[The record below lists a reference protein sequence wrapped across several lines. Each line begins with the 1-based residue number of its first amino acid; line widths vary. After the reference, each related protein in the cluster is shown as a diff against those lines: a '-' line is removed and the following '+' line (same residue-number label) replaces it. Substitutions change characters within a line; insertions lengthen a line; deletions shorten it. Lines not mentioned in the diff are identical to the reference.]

1 MFFATLVHLH
11 TGETTMPQKL
21 SGGCACGAIRY
32 ECDADPVIM
41 MNCHCRDCQKASGSA
56 YAAIVVVPKA
66 AIQICGEPRYH
77 KAVGQSGK
85 ATERGFCASCGSPLT
100 VTSERRPGVVGL
112 QAGSLDD
119 PSTYQPMMDVFTSS
133 AQPWDHMDSKVQK
146 LSYGP
151 PV

>member
-1 MFFATLVHLH
+1 
-11 TGETTMPQKL
+11 MPQKL

-56 YAAIVVVPKA
+56 YAAIVVVPKGA
-66 AIQICGEPRYH
+66 VKIRGEPRYH
-77 KAVGQSGK
+77 KVVAQSGK
-85 ATERGFCASCGSPLT
+85 VTQRGFCPNCGSQIILM
-100 VTSERRPGVVGL
+100 SERRPDALGL

-119 PSTYQPMMDVFTSS
+119 PSTYQPIMDVFTSS
-133 AQPWDHMDSKVQK
+133 SQPWDHMDPKVQK
-146 LSYGP
+146 HSHGL